1 MLNLYLTFHLAPYL
15 NFHLVFYLTF
25 SLALAVISGSGG
37 AHRRGEEIA
46 LVSATGVVFVGLK
59 RSSTIVQHVC
69 HKVWGNWS
77 YLHQL
82 S

>member
-1 MLNLYLTFHLAPYL
+1 MIFCLAFYLAVRLA
-15 NFHLVFYLTF
+15 FYLTF

-37 AHRRGEEIA
+37 AHSDDI
-46 LVSATGVVFVGLK
+46 SATGVVFVGLK

-69 HKVWGNWS
+69 HKVWWNWS